1 MPSFVALLLGSS
13 SPAMAPKCWTDALD
27 VAARVVEKGVL
38 AVTDGLPSG
47 TNTLPWTMAH

>member
-27 VAARVVEKGVL
+27 VAAVVEKGVL

-47 TNTLPWTMAH
+47 ND